1 MTKVR
6 TPNLNFPRYSVLIAF
21 LALMVGIGIL
31 AAPSKGHA
39 QNGTAAN
46 FNGAI
51 SVRPPV
57 HGMSAFPARAL
68 YAAANQDA
76 SQGAAPPAASSQ
88 PNLVEMPDG
97 DGKAIAVASC
107 QTCHK
112 LTNLTRAHKSVDDW
126 RNTVR
131 TEMDRGANVPQDKV
145 ETLVQYLAKNFGPK
159 SDTPAPDAQAASSPS
174 APSAD
179 VPPSAQA
186 QAKPVEL
193 PDGDGKEIALA
204 SCQLCHKLTNLI
216 RAHKSPDE
224 WRETVQT
231 MMDRGA
237 QVPEDKVEML
247 LQYLAKNFGPKA
259 NTPDSGAPA
268 AGGPSTSSPQ
278 P

>member
-39 QNGTAAN
+39 QNRTAAN

-68 YAAANQDA
+68 YAAANQDS

-97 DGKAIAVASC
+97 DGKAIAIASC

-112 LTNLTRAHKSVDDW
+112 LTNLT
-126 RNTVR
+126 
-131 TEMDRGANVPQDKV
+131 
-145 ETLVQYLAKNFGPK
+145 
-159 SDTPAPDAQAASSPS
+159 
-174 APSAD
+174 
-179 VPPSAQA
+179 
-186 QAKPVEL
+186 
-193 PDGDGKEIALA
+193 
-204 SCQLCHKLTNLI
+204 